1 MVSAKASVRKKVSG
15 TTIKSS
21 KRNKLL
27 GVLFDDKLKFDT
39 HIENICKKANR
50 KLNVLARG
58 TPENYNEIII
68 NSQFNYFPVSWMFQ
82 N

>member
-1 MVSAKASVRKKVSG
+1 MVSAKASVCKKVSG

-21 KRNKLL
+21 KRKKLL
-27 GVLFDDKLKFDT
+27 EVLFDNKLKFDT

-58 TPENYNEIII
+58 TPENYNEIIF
-68 NSQFNYFPVSWMFQ
+68 NPQFNYFPVSCMFH